1 MKKQITALL
10 ASVVLLTGCSS
21 GADVAQE
28 IVLPIYG
35 ADTVTYEIAEAKYM
49 DISDIQSMGAII
61 GYPYAT
67 YLTYPSNVQ
76 VTEWNVVKNREVTAG
91 EVLAVLDSSELDYE
105 INNQQTIV
113 NAAYTASLSG
123 SQTAKLQYQV
133 EQSKLDMLLA
143 EKEKYTL
150 RAPYDGIISYVK
162 RAAVGTD
169 VEQGDVCCAISET
182 DRVAVYMEGNDAKKV
197 RFGQKVTVKIDG
209 IEYPAT
215 VAAAP
220 DTAPATAT
228 KNSLNRAIL
237 DLGEGVLEKISEENA
252 LAIAAGWATVIVP
265 TERKNVLAV
274 PDSAVKS
281 SGSDYYVTVVDG
293 EERFKLYVTIG
304 KQLGGYTEII
314 NGISEGDI
322 VMAEGSGMFTEPAEQ
337 EQDDR
342 RQGDWNGGE
351 W

>member
-1 MKKQITALL
+1 MKKYIVAILSS
-10 ASVVLLTGCSS
+10 AVLLTGCSGGS
-21 GADVAQE
+21 EVMQE

-35 ADTVTYEIAEAKYM
+35 ADTISYEVAEAKYM
-49 DISDIQSMGAII
+49 DISEPQSMGAII

-67 YLTYPSNVQ
+67 YLTYPSSVQ
-76 VTEWNVVKNREVTAG
+76 VTEWNVVKNREVTEG
-91 EVLAVLDSSELDYE
+91 EVLAVLDSAELDYE

-113 NAAYTASLSG
+113 NAAYTNALSG
-123 SQTAKLQYQV
+123 SQTAQLQYQV

-143 EKEKYTL
+143 QKEKYTL
-150 RAPYDGIISYVK
+150 RAPYDGIISYAK

-169 VEQGDVCCAISET
+169 VEQGDVCCAVSET
-182 DRVAVYMEGNDAKKV
+182 DRVAVYIEGGDANKV
-197 RFGQKVTVKIDG
+197 RFGQEVIVKIDG

-220 DTAPATAT
+220 DTAPATAS
-228 KNSLNRAIL
+228 KNALNRAVF
-237 DLGEGVLEKISEENA
+237 DLGDGVLEKINEENP
-252 LAIAAGWATVIVP
+252 LAIAAGWATVVVT

-274 PDSAVKS
+274 PDSAIKS
-281 SGSDYYVTVVDG
+281 SGSEYYVTVVDG

-322 VMAEGSGMFTEPAEQ
+322 VMAEGSGMFT
-337 EQDDR
+337 
-342 RQGDWNGGE
+342 NGE
-351 W
+351 